1 MEAGRQSEIEGYITT
16 ALLQLMKK
24 KDYFRITITEI
35 CEKAGVSRMSF
46 YRHFD
51 TKEEVLRRECTRIT
65 DAFIARSGISYRNDP
80 LKDYFITLF
89 THLYEYRELAL
100 LLDRAGLL
108 NIVRTDLERVFLTVY
123 KDIYEEYKCYF
134 ISGGIYDVACRWLRN
149 GSRETPEELAE
160 KLSEILEK

>member
-1 MEAGRQSEIEGYITT
+1 MEKAAENAVTEYITT

-24 KDYFRITITEI
+24 KPFPQISVKEL

-46 YRHFD
+46 YRHFG
-51 TKEEVLRRECTRIT
+51 TKEDVLRRECTRIT

-89 THLYEYRELAL
+89 THLYEYRELAML
-100 LLDRAGLL
+100 LNRAGLL
-108 NIVRTDLERVFLTVY
+108 SIVRADLERVFLTVY

-160 KLSEILEK
+160 KLNDILEK